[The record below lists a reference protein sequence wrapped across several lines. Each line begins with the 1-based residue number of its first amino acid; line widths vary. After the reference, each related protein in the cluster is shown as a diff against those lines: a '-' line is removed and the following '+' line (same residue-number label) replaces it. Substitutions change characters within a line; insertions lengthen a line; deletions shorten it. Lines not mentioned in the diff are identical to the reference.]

1 MPAISE
7 LWIDYPIS
15 YRDEKGRF
23 VKGHNYGFK
32 KGRKVSDEER
42 EKKRVLMKDLVKKR
56 KENGSYLG
64 HRNNTRA
71 VIAIEDGTNRFLC
84 FEACCD
90 CERKLGMPQRSCS
103 SFCKGKNGHRWRNF
117 KLFYED
123 KYGLR

>member
-42 EKKRVLMKDLVKKR
+42 EKKRVLMKELIKKR

-71 VIAIEDGTNRFLC
+71 VIAIEEGTNRFLC

-117 KLFYED
+117 KLFYAFTTN
-123 KYGLR
+123 

>member
-1 MPAISE
+1 MKE
-7 LWIDYPIS
+7 LI
-15 YRDEKGRF
+15 
-23 VKGHNYGFK
+23 
-32 KGRKVSDEER
+32 
-42 EKKRVLMKDLVKKR
+42 KKR

-64 HRNNTRA
+64 HRNNKRA

-123 KYGLR
+123 EYGLR

>member
-32 KGRKVSDEER
+32 KGREVSDEER
-42 EKKRVLMKDLVKKR
+42 EKKRVLMKELINKR

-64 HRNNTRA
+64 HRNNTRD

-123 KYGLR
+123 EYGLR

>member
-32 KGRKVSDEER
+32 KGREVSDEER
-42 EKKRVLMKDLVKKR
+42 EKKRVLMKELINKR

-71 VIAIEDGTNRFLC
+71 V
-84 FEACCD
+84 
-90 CERKLGMPQRSCS
+90 
-103 SFCKGKNGHRWRNF
+103 
-117 KLFYED
+117 
-123 KYGLR
+123 LR